1 MRYPRQYYLLHFQ
14 CTLRI
19 YCYINHLLYDMYRK
33 ARSAPNSDIA
43 LRPTEIPES
52 RRYCGGKKGCVL
64 AFRLRLDSDRAT
76 KIACTITKGK
86 QDEMKPRSL
95 CWFVVLLSRLV
106 HNTHSININGWAHAG
121 GKKASQ
127 GERGPAVAED
137 WRWSRALMSGQ
148 LWVGGGAGGRSAVT
162 RDSVSVGSRPRRR
175 RGQRA
180 DSAPRMHDGLYE
192 WLCVAGELR
201 GPVDYFITL
210 LWPNKTNLSPFIRVK
225 VT

>member
-148 LWVGGGAGGRSAVT
+148 LWVRGVDRLWRVT
-162 RDSVSVGSRPRRR
+162 PWALD
-175 RGQRA
+175 RGQE
-180 DSAPRMHDGLYE
+180 DGEDRGLILHPECMMGYMSD
-192 WLCVAGELR
+192 CVLQGSFAG
-201 GPVDYFITL
+201 P
-210 LWPNKTNLSPFIRVK
+210 
-225 VT
+225 

>member
-76 KIACTITKGK
+76 KIACAITKGK

-148 LWVGGGAGGRSAVT
+148 LWVGGRGSIGCDAWQRERWIAAKKTEKTEGWFCTQNAWWVIWVTVCCRGA
-162 RDSVSVGSRPRRR
+162 SRARRLFHNPSLT
-175 RGQRA
+175 Q
-180 DSAPRMHDGLYE
+180 
-192 WLCVAGELR
+192 
-201 GPVDYFITL
+201 
-210 LWPNKTNLSPFIRVK
+210 
-225 VT
+225 

>member
-76 KIACTITKGK
+76 KIACAITKGK

-121 GKKASQ
+121 GKKSLT
-127 GERGPAVAED
+127 GRTRPSCRGRLKMKPCLDVRSAV
-137 WRWSRALMSGQ
+137 SR
-148 LWVGGGAGGRSAVT
+148 GGAGGRSAVT
-162 RDSVSVGSRPRRR
+162 RDTVSVGSRPRRR
-175 RGQRA
+175 RRQRA